1 MLVLPK
7 APHKKLTAEQQ
18 KAFEAMRAL
27 LQDIDRADRRY
38 DELEHSHSGRII
50 STDIARHLDAR
61 YAKEPKKD
69 QERDIEP
76 GWDLAWRYAQNRLV
90 REIENR
96 ESRKR
101 LRLMSGG
108 WGAGKTF
115 ALRHEPTV
123 TPCLIWDGTL
133 GDLTWAVEMIDLALR
148 HQWKVEVA
156 YVYRDIE
163 LALYGAVQ
171 RKREVGR
178 AVPLK
183 ELPGNHRTVQQT
195 ILSLTDL
202 YQRDPSVSFLYL
214 HNLGVAGIEAGTPDI
229 GIIDLERN
237 GALHYLPRHE
247 HYYSHAAENLDSGV
261 RARGSQPSQNRQGT
275 E

>member
-18 KAFEAMRAL
+18 KAFEAMREL
-27 LQDIDRADRRY
+27 LQDIERADRRY

-50 STDIARHLDAR
+50 STDIARHLDTR

-76 GWDLAWRYAQNRLV
+76 GWELAWRYAQNRLV

-96 ESRKR
+96 ASRKR

-123 TPCLIWDGTL
+123 APCLIWDGTL
-133 GDLTWAVEMIDLALR
+133 
-148 HQWKVEVA
+148 
-156 YVYRDIE
+156 
-163 LALYGAVQ
+163 
-171 RKREVGR
+171 
-178 AVPLK
+178 
-183 ELPGNHRTVQQT
+183 
-195 ILSLTDL
+195 
-202 YQRDPSVSFLYL
+202 
-214 HNLGVAGIEAGTPDI
+214 DI

-247 HYYSHAAENLDSGV
+247 HYYSQAAENLDSGV
-261 RARGSQPSQNRQGT
+261 RARGSQPSQNRPGT

>member
-1 MLVLPK
+1 MIDLPK
-7 APHKKLTAEQQ
+7 APHKKLSAVQQ
-18 KAFEAMRAL
+18 KAFEAMRTL
-27 LQDIDRADRRY
+27 LQDIAEADRRY
-38 DELEHSHSGRII
+38 DGLEHSHSGRII
-50 STDIARHLDAR
+50 STDVARHLDAR
-61 YAKEPKKD
+61 YAKKPKKG
-69 QERDIEP
+69 QVRDIEP
-76 GWDLAWRYAQNRLV
+76 GWDLAWRYAQNRLA
-90 REIENR
+90 REIESR
-96 ESRKR
+96 ASRKR
-101 LRLMSGG
+101 LRFMSGG

-123 TPCLIWDGTL
+123 KPCLIWDGTL
-133 GDLTWAVEMIDLALR
+133 GELTWAVEMIDLALK
-148 HQWKVEVA
+148 HQWQVEVA
-156 YVYRDIE
+156 YVYRDLE

-202 YQRDPSVSFLYL
+202 YRGEPSVSFLYL
-214 HNLGVAGIEAGTPDI
+214 HNLGVAGIEAGTPEI

-247 HYYSHAAENLDSGV
+247 HYYTQAAENLDGTV
-261 RARGSQPSQNRQGT
+261 RA
-275 E
+275 

>member
-1 MLVLPK
+1 MLSLPK
-7 APHKKLTAEQQ
+7 VPHMKLTAEQQ
-18 KAFEAMRAL
+18 KAFETMREL
-27 LQDIDRADRRY
+27 LENLAEADHRY
-38 DELEHSHSGRII
+38 DALEHSNSGRII

-61 YAKEPKKD
+61 YAKEPEIG
-69 QERDIEP
+69 QVRDIAP
-76 GWDLAWRYAQNRLV
+76 GWDLAWRYAQNRLG
-90 REIENR
+90 REIANR
-96 ESRKR
+96 KSRKR
-101 LRLMSGG
+101 IRFMSGG

-133 GDLTWAVEMIDLALR
+133 GEVTWAVEMIDLALK
-148 HQWKVEVA
+148 HQWQVEVA
-156 YVYRDIE
+156 YVYRDLE

-183 ELPGNHRTVQQT
+183 DLPRNHRTVQQT

-202 YQRDPSVSFLYL
+202 YRSDPSVSFVYL
-214 HNLGVAGIEAGTPDI
+214 HNLGVAGIEAGTPEI
-229 GIIDLERN
+229 GLIDLEKN

-247 HYYSHAAENLDSGV
+247 HYYAQAAENLD
-261 RARGSQPSQNRQGT
+261 GSVGA
-275 E
+275 